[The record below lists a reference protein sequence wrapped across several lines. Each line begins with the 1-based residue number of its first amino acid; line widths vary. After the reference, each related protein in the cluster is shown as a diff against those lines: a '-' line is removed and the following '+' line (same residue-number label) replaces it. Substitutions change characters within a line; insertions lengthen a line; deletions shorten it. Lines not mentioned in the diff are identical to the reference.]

1 MPVCLHIAYGCFH
14 TAKAELSSCDKNHTA
29 HEAENIYYLAL
40 YRKFA
45 NPCSRWLIIKQGG
58 WV

>member
-45 NPCSRWLIIKQGG
+45 NPCSR
-58 WV
+58 